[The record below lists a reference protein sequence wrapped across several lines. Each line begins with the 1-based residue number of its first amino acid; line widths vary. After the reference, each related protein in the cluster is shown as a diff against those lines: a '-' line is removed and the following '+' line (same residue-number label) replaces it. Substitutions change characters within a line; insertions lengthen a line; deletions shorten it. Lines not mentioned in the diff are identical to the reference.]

1 MDKQFADA
9 MITKFNTVF
18 FGFALSKTANISEAE
33 ELASRIVLEAYDTLL
48 KRDNVSN
55 WEGYLYKIASNV
67 YVKYIA
73 ERSKNNNLNID
84 EFDISMDNDFTYD
97 LIKKEEVK
105 TLTREITYLGMMQRQ
120 IIVMFYYDNLKIGDI
135 ACKIH
140 LPIGTIKWHL
150 HDARNQLKEGIHVM
164 RSVGNLGIKPI
175 TFEEMGHSGMSGMLG
190 DTNYFLRSKLAQNIV
205 YSAYYEAKTI
215 EQIGE
220 ELLVSPV
227 YLEDE
232 VLYLEDYGF
241 LERLKG
247 NRYQA
252 NVFIM
257 NSNNDIDKQIMRKLK
272 KAAAE
277 VCDIYIPLLIE
288 YVSKYKGMGI
298 YVPEEDIN
306 LLLWSVIPYACGYM
320 LQVIDEEKELYGTN
334 YKVKR
339 KDGGDYIAYAMVST
353 NDRDD
358 NDSSHYHVC
367 GDMIRNS
374 SNYGIASWQSNTT
387 YDTRKG
393 GWQDNHCSDYEALY
407 KYMTGTLRK
416 EEKQVERYQRLYE
429 KGMLYQKDGRD
440 TIGMIV
446 IPSNKSDKGYIYHRE
461 SDFHK
466 NLPTI
471 PDSLKK
477 LCHQIDDEIYQL
489 QKGNYPVHM
498 HKLLKV
504 WNSNQLSNNTSRI
517 LIIDELIKRGVLSI
531 PHEYQRKSLTTLV
544 FSEYVPKI

>member
-1 MDKQFADA
+1 MDKQFADE
-9 MITKFNTVF
+9 MITKFNTIF
-18 FGFALSKTANISEAE
+18 FGFALTKTANISEAE

-55 WEGYLYKIASNV
+55 WEGYLYRIASNV
-67 YVKYIA
+67 YAKYIA
-73 ERSKNNNLNID
+73 ERSKYNNLSID
-84 EFDISMDNDFTYD
+84 ELDLSMDNDFTCN
-97 LIKKEEVK
+97 LIKEEDVK
-105 TLTREITYLGMMQRQ
+105 TLTREITYLGMIQRK
-120 IIVMFYYDNLKIGDI
+120 IIVMYYYDNLKIDDI
-135 ACKIH
+135 AYKLH

-150 HDARNQLKEGIHVM
+150 HDARNQLKEGIYVM

-175 TFEEMGHSGMSGMLG
+175 TFEEMGHSGSAGMLG
-190 DTNYFLRSKLAQNIV
+190 DTSYFLRSKLAQNIV

-220 ELLVSPV
+220 ELFVSPV

-232 VLYLEDYGF
+232 VLYLEEYGF
-241 LERLKG
+241 LNRLKN

-257 NSNNDIDKQIMRKLK
+257 HSNNDIDKQIMLKLR

-277 VCDIYIPLLIE
+277 VCDIYIPLLTK
-288 YVSKYKGMGI
+288 YVSKYKEMGI

-306 LLLWSVIPYACGYM
+306 LLLWSVVPYACGYM
-320 LQVIDEEKELYGTN
+320 LQVIDGEKELYGTN

-339 KDGGDYIAYAMVST
+339 KDGGDYIAYAMISS
-353 NDRDD
+353 DD
-358 NDSSHYHVC
+358 KADFDADHYRVC
-367 GDMIRNS
+367 GDMIRGN
-374 SNYGIASWQSNTT
+374 NGIASWQSNTT

-393 GWQDNHCSDYEALY
+393 GWRDNHTSDYEALY
-407 KYMTGTLRK
+407 EYMTGTLKK

-446 IPSNKSDKGYIYHRE
+446 IPSKKNEKGYISHRE

-466 NLPTI
+466 NLPTM

-477 LCHQIDDEIYQL
+477 LCLQIDDEIYQL

-531 PHEYQRKSLTTLV
+531 PCEYQRKSITTLV
-544 FSEYVPKI
+544 FSDVVPNI